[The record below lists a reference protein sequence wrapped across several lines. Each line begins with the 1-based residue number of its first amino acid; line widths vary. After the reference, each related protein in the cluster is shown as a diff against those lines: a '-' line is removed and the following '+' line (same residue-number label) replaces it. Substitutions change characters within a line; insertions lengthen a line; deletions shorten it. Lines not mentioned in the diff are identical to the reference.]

1 MFLRFLVGGIVVA
14 LFSALGDVLKPKSFA
29 GLLGA
34 APSVA
39 LATLGLTIAS
49 NGTAYAALE
58 ARSMIGGAV
67 AAIRLHVVGDVGD
80 VQIQAVRSPCCDRPS
95 FCLACDCVWCLV
107 FIFQIACQFDSISR
121 HSDRSNGTKSF
132 SDFSLEDLRPLQ
144 LA

>member
-1 MFLRFLVGGIVVA
+1 MPLREMFFRFLVGGTVVA

-29 GLLGA
+29 GLFGA

-67 AAIRLHVVGDVGD
+67 ALFAYTWSVMWVTSRYK
-80 VQIQAVRSPCCDRPS
+80 PS
-95 FCLACDCVWCLV
+95 AHLAATGLLSVWLATAFGV
-107 FIFQIACQFDSISR
+107 W
-121 HSDRSNGTKSF
+121 
-132 SDFSLEDLRPLQ
+132 SLFFK
-144 LA
+144 